1 MFWGGVLLYY
11 LKLFAFLDHLM
22 VVTNALK
29 DQDLSFSS
37 DNIPYFG
44 HLGKNDRNFCY
55 SSLVRARIWLK

>member
-1 MFWGGVLLYY
+1 

-44 HLGKNDRNFCY
+44 HLGINDRNFCY
-55 SSLVRARIWLK
+55 SSLVRARIW